1 MLEFG
6 ADIWASLSLTPSEA
20 IAFAVICFAAGLVRG
35 FTGFALSAFGLALAV
50 LILPPVELIP
60 VMWWLEMAASLV
72 MLRHGWGGA
81 DMKAAITLVCGS
93 ALGLII
99 GLSVTTSV
107 DAELSQRIALCLLIT
122 LATFQ
127 LAKIKIPHLASQTGT
142 VTTGIFAGIATGL
155 AGVGGMVVA
164 LYVLARNDEP
174 AKMRATL
181 VAFLFISSSTSM
193 LTHLWFGTMNTTS
206 TLRGLAFVLPC
217 VIGVMIGQR
226 LFTPRLQPYY
236 RPTCLT
242 LLIGLSALSL
252 GRSVL

>member
-1 MLEFG
+1 M
-6 ADIWASLSLTPSEA
+6 ADIWSTLALTPSQG
-20 IAFAVICFAAGLVRG
+20 IAMAAICFAAGLVRG

-81 DMKAAITLVCGS
+81 DMKAAVTLVVGS
-93 ALGLII
+93 AFGLII
-99 GLSVTTSV
+99 GLSMTTSF
-107 DAELSQRIALCLLIT
+107 DPAMSKQIALCLLIA
-122 LATFQ
+122 LAALQ
-127 LAKIKIPHLASQTGT
+127 LGKIRIPHLASQPGTIATG
-142 VTTGIFAGIATGL
+142 VVAGIATGL
-155 AGVGGMVVA
+155 AGIGGMVVA
-164 LYVLARNDEP
+164 LFVLARSDEP

-181 VAFLFISSSTSM
+181 VAYLFISSATAM
-193 LTHLWFGTMNTTS
+193 LTHLWFGTMNATS
-206 TLRGLAFVLPC
+206 TVRGLAFILPC
-217 VIGVMIGQR
+217 VIGVLIGQR

-242 LLIGLSALSL
+242 LLIGLGAVSL

>member
-1 MLEFG
+1 M
-6 ADIWASLSLTPSEA
+6 ADLWSSLSLTPSEA
-20 IAFAVICFAAGLVRG
+20 IAFAAICFAAGLVRG

-81 DMKAAITLVCGS
+81 DMKATITLVCGS
-93 ALGLII
+93 AIGLII

-107 DAELSQRIALCLLIT
+107 DAVLSQRIALCILIT
-122 LATFQ
+122 LALLQ
-127 LAKIKIPHLASQTGT
+127 LAKIRIPHLASQPGT
-142 VTTGIFAGIATGL
+142 VATGVVAGIATGL

-181 VAFLFISSSTSM
+181 VAYLFMSSATAI

-206 TLRGLAFVLPC
+206 TLRGLAFALPC
-217 VIGVMIGQR
+217 VVGVLIGQR
-226 LFTPRLQPYY
+226 LFTPRFQPYY
-236 RPTCLT
+236 RPLCLT
-242 LLIGLSALSL
+242 LLIGLGAASL
-252 GRSVL
+252 LRSVI

>member
-1 MLEFG
+1 MGDL
-6 ADIWASLSLTPSEA
+6 WSSLSLTPSEA
-20 IAFAVICFAAGLVRG
+20 IAFAAICFAAGLVRG

-81 DMKAAITLVCGS
+81 DMKATITLVCGS
-93 ALGLII
+93 AIGLII

-107 DAELSQRIALCLLIT
+107 DAVLSQRIALCILIT
-122 LATFQ
+122 LALLQ
-127 LAKIKIPHLASQTGT
+127 LAKIKIPHLASQPGT
-142 VTTGIFAGIATGL
+142 VATGVVAGIATGL

-181 VAFLFISSSTSM
+181 VAYLFMSSATAI

-206 TLRGLAFVLPC
+206 TLRGLAFALPC
-217 VIGVMIGQR
+217 VVGVLIGQR
-226 LFTPRLQPYY
+226 LFTPRFQPYY
-236 RPTCLT
+236 RPLCLT
-242 LLIGLSALSL
+242 LLIGLGAASL
-252 GRSVL
+252 LRSVI

>member
-1 MLEFG
+1 M
-6 ADIWASLSLTPSEA
+6 ADLWANLSLTPSEA
-20 IAFAVICFAAGLVRG
+20 IAFAAICFAAGLVRG

-81 DMKAAITLVCGS
+81 DIKAAITLVCGS
-93 ALGLII
+93 AIGLII

-107 DAELSQRIALCLLIT
+107 DAVLSQRVALFILIALALL
-122 LATFQ
+122 Q
-127 LAKIKIPHLASQTGT
+127 LAKIKIPHLASQPGT
-142 VTTGIFAGIATGL
+142 VATGVVAGIATGL
-155 AGVGGMVVA
+155 AGIGGMVVA
-164 LYVLARNDEP
+164 LYILARNDEP

-181 VAFLFISSSTSM
+181 VAFLFMGSTTSI

-217 VIGVMIGQR
+217 IIGVLIGQR
-226 LFTPRLQPYY
+226 LFTPRFQPYY
-236 RPTCLT
+236 RPACLT
-242 LLIGLSALSL
+242 LLIGLGAASL
-252 GRSVL
+252 MRSVI

>member
-1 MLEFG
+1 M
-6 ADIWASLSLTPSEA
+6 ADLWSSLSLTPSEA
-20 IAFAVICFAAGLVRG
+20 IAFAAICFAAGLVRG

-81 DMKAAITLVCGS
+81 DMKATITLVCGS
-93 ALGLII
+93 AIGLII

-107 DAELSQRIALCLLIT
+107 DAVLSQRIALCILIT
-122 LATFQ
+122 LARLQ
-127 LAKIKIPHLASQTGT
+127 LAKIKIPHLASQPGT
-142 VTTGIFAGIATGL
+142 VATGVVAGIATGL

-181 VAFLFISSSTSM
+181 VAYLFMSSATAI

-206 TLRGLAFVLPC
+206 TLRGLAFALPC
-217 VIGVMIGQR
+217 VVGVLIGQR
-226 LFTPRLQPYY
+226 LFTPRFQPYY
-236 RPTCLT
+236 RPLCLT
-242 LLIGLSALSL
+242 LLIGLGAASL
-252 GRSVL
+252 LRSVI

>member
-1 MLEFG
+1 MANL
-6 ADIWASLSLTPSEA
+6 WPSLSLAPAEA

-81 DMKAAITLVCGS
+81 DMKAAITLVSGS
-93 ALGLII
+93 AMGLII
-99 GLSVTTSV
+99 GLNITTSV
-107 DAELSQRIALCLLIT
+107 DAELSQRIALSLLIT
-122 LATFQ
+122 LAALQ
-127 LAKIKIPHLASQTGT
+127 LTKIRIPHLASQPGTIATG
-142 VTTGIFAGIATGL
+142 VLAGIVTGL
-155 AGVGGMVVA
+155 AGIGGMVVA

-181 VAFLFISSSTSM
+181 VAFLFISSATSI
-193 LTHLWFGTMNTTS
+193 LTHFWFGTMNTTS
-206 TLRGLAFVLPC
+206 TMRGLAFILPC
-217 VIGVMIGQR
+217 VLGVLIGQR

-242 LLIGLSALSL
+242 LLIGLSAVSL

>member
-1 MLEFG
+1 M
-6 ADIWASLSLTPSEA
+6 ADLWSSLSLTPSEA
-20 IAFAVICFAAGLVRG
+20 IAFAAICFAAGLVRG

-81 DMKAAITLVCGS
+81 DMKATITLVCGS
-93 ALGLII
+93 AIGLII

-107 DAELSQRIALCLLIT
+107 DAVLSQRIALCILIT
-122 LATFQ
+122 LALLQ
-127 LAKIKIPHLASQTGT
+127 LAKIRIPHLASQPGT
-142 VTTGIFAGIATGL
+142 VATGVVAGIATGL

-181 VAFLFISSSTSM
+181 VAYLFMSSATAI

-206 TLRGLAFVLPC
+206 TLRGLAFALPC
-217 VIGVMIGQR
+217 VVGVLIGQR
-226 LFTPRLQPYY
+226 LFTPRFQPYY
-236 RPTCLT
+236 RPVCLT
-242 LLIGLSALSL
+242 LLIGLGAASL
-252 GRSVL
+252 LRSVI

>member
-1 MLEFG
+1 MPDL
-6 ADIWASLSLTPSEA
+6 WAALSITPSQGVA
-20 IAFAVICFAAGLVRG
+20 MAAICFAAGLVRG

-81 DMKAAITLVCGS
+81 DLKAAITLVVGS
-93 ALGLII
+93 AFGLVI

-107 DAELSQRIALCLLIT
+107 DPTFSQRIALCILIT
-122 LATFQ
+122 LALLQ
-127 LAKIKIPHLASQTGT
+127 LAKIKIPHLASQPGTIATG
-142 VTTGIFAGIATGL
+142 VIAGIVTGL

-181 VAFLFISSSTSM
+181 VAYLFISSTTAM

-206 TLRGLAFVLPC
+206 TLRGFAFVLPC
-217 VIGVMIGQR
+217 VIGVLIGQR

-242 LLIGLSALSL
+242 LLIGLGAVSL
-252 GRSVL
+252 GRSIL